1 MAIGKIP
8 RYYWLERQQT
18 LIPEKDFSNI
28 CSLYNSYGDESILPT
43 NNIYQRDTSFSSLI
57 SRHKKGRHQN
67 WRHTKYIYN
76 RDDIAI
82 DYNKTK
88 H

>member
-8 RYYWLERQQT
+8 RYYWLEREQT

-57 SRHKKGRHQN
+57 HIKAQKGKASKLAAYKIHIQ
-67 WRHTKYIYN
+67 
-76 RDDIAI
+76 
-82 DYNKTK
+82 
-88 H
+88 